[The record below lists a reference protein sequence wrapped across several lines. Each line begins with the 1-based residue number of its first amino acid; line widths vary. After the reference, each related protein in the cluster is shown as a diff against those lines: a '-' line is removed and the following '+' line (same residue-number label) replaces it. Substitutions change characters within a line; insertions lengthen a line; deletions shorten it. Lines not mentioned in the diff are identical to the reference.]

1 MRKIVF
7 LFATVF
13 MVVVGLN
20 SCSNNNNPDNLIVG
34 KWKVIAMWEEGEC
47 SFIEGELDE
56 HAFSGIPFSA
66 VCTFKKDGTC
76 RGFFMNSIYADGK
89 YALEDSELRITDLNV
104 PLDLSSYFDV
114 DAFENEEYSIR
125 FEIEKLTGETL
136 KVNGVIEYYEKIGK
150 SLKEKVDECPIKV
163 SLERI

>member
-1 MRKIVF
+1 M
-7 LFATVF
+7 VF

-20 SCSNNNNPDNLIVG
+20 SCANNDKNDNLIVG
-34 KWKVIAMWEEGEC
+34 KWKVVALWEEGEC
-47 SFIEGELDE
+47 SFIQDELDM
-56 HAFSGIPFSA
+56 HTFSGVPFSA

-76 RGFFMNSIYADGK
+76 RGFFMNSMYADGK
-89 YALEDSELRITDLNV
+89 YALDDSELRITDLIV

-114 DAFENEEYSIR
+114 DAFENEEYNIR
-125 FEIEKLTGETL
+125 LEIEKLTEVTL
-136 KVNGVIEYYEKIGK
+136 KVNGVVEYYEKIGE